1 MDGLDNMAYTGVS
14 NYFQALSTFGYKGYK
29 EVNKLLVLLF
39 IEDLLRSSFSLYID
53 EEDYKTITNVLY
65 CLFGSTCLIPYPEF
79 AVNTSLVQALN
90 DATPRITENDILR
103 FSEDELLRLVNE

>member
-39 IEDLLRSSFSLYID
+39 IEDLLRSSFID

-79 AVNTSLVQALN
+79 AVNTQALN
-90 DATPRITENDILR
+90 DVTPRITENDILR